1 MRVSK
6 PRFHVLPAGA
16 TIVHVST
23 LTQRIFILLAV
34 VALAGC
40 GGGTKNVSESAL
52 PKLVLQPADLPP
64 MFVRFDAGTLSP
76 RDLSAPRTDPSRF
89 GRRGGW
95 KARYRRAG
103 SAATRGPLVVQSTVD
118 LFDSA
123 GGARRDLRAY
133 RIQFEVAVSQ
143 PGTKLVPA
151 PTMGGASYALAQRQ
165 PGAIRPVLFFTV
177 AWRDRNVT
185 ASVLVEGFEGRIT
198 LGDAAALALK
208 QQRRIARAGSG

>member
-1 MRVSK
+1 M
-6 PRFHVLPAGA
+6 
-16 TIVHVST
+16 
-23 LTQRIFILLAV
+23 LAV
-34 VALAGC
+34 AALAGC
-40 GGGTKNVSESAL
+40 GGGTKSISESAL

-64 MFVRFDAGTLSP
+64 IFVRFDAGTLNR
-76 RDLSAPRTDPSRF
+76 RDMGARRTDPSRF

-95 KARYRRAG
+95 KARYRRPG

-133 RIQFEVAVSQ
+133 RDEFEDAVSQ

-151 PTMGGASYALAQRQ
+151 PALGSASYALAQRQ

-177 AWRDRNVT
+177 TWRDRNVT

-198 LGDAAALALK
+198 LRDAAALALK
-208 QQRRIARAGSG
+208 QQRRIAQAGSG